1 MDGGLLQV
9 ISRKLLAVTPAIA
22 RAILVAAVFELLVY
36 VVNRRI
42 RSGLAAAL
50 RRDSG
55 REPSERIR
63 RRRIVEGLPLLA
75 SRLTLYAIAFLMIL
89 RIFGLRTE
97 AELLPILLALA
108 LIAAV
113 VFRDHLRDAARGYYI
128 LYDHLYGPGDRVTIG
143 ELTGLVTDLG
153 LRTTR
158 LRMSD
163 GQEIVIPNSQVH
175 GVINHSRQAPA
186 EQGPSERQ

>member
-63 RRRIVEGLPLLA
+63 RRRVVEGLPLLA

>member
-1 MDGGLLQV
+1 VDGGLLQV
-9 ISRKLLAVTPAIA
+9 ISRKLLSVTPAIA

-108 LIAAV
+108 LIAAL
-113 VFRDHLRDAARGYYI
+113 VFRDHLREAARGYYI

-163 GQEIVIPNSQVH
+163 GQEIVIPNSQVR
-175 GVINHSRQAPA
+175 GVINHSRQAP
-186 EQGPSERQ
+186 PERERPEGQ